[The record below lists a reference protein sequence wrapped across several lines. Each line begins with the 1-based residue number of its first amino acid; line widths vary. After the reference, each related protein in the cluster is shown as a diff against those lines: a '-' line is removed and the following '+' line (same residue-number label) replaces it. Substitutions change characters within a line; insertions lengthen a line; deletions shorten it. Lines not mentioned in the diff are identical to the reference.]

1 MEGLR
6 VFPPNSPLLPSI
18 EGLRVS
24 PPNSPLLPSTM
35 EGLRVSPPNS
45 PVLSSTMEELRVGF
59 LGSGNMCQAVAGG
72 LIASGTV
79 PASNITCSARSE
91 GGLAAAKAMGMNTT
105 LDNGEVARSSTV
117 VFLAVK
123 PHILPGVLKE
133 VAEFVTEDHLLLCVA
148 GINRIRKYWSLI
160 G

>member
-1 MEGLR
+1 
-6 VFPPNSPLLPSI
+6 
-18 EGLRVS
+18 
-24 PPNSPLLPSTM
+24 M

-133 VAEFVTEDHLLLCVA
+133 VAEFVTEDHLLVSVA
-148 GINRIRKYWSLI
+148 NMVTNKQIEDIVGE
-160 G
+160 